1 MHNSPGLW
9 PKGVLENQ
17 SMLFLVIPPY
27 PPAESLGEKC
37 LRPRPGQSAS
47 RPLGTTFFQF
57 FSNVFFDLISGCVLV
72 PKTSK
77 SSSKI
82 QLKSYFFTT
91 LGRVVFRAWF
101 GKAKNEKIGVSP
113 TPYAHFR
120 GFMGSKKHSKNRPK
134 IIKKLEKVSWNRFV
148 FLHDKKMN
156 LGTILEGKR
165 DPKINKK

>member
-1 MHNSPGLW
+1 MTGRLVDRATLFEATQDGFVDRAMLFEQVDRASQCVLSTGPPFLKGPFSDILNSPGLW

-37 LRPRPGQSAS
+37 LRLRPGQSVS
-47 RPLGTTFFQF
+47 EPLGTTFFQF

-82 QLKSYFFTT
+82 QLKSYLFTT
-91 LGRVVFRAWF
+91 LGRLVFRA
-101 GKAKNEKIGVSP
+101 
-113 TPYAHFR
+113 
-120 GFMGSKKHSKNRPK
+120 
-134 IIKKLEKVSWNRFV
+134 
-148 FLHDKKMN
+148 
-156 LGTILEGKR
+156 
-165 DPKINKK
+165 